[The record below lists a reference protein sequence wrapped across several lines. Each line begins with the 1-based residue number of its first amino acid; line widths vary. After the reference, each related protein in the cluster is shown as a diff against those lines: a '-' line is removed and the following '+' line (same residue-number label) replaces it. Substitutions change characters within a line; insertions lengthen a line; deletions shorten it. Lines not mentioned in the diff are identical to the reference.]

1 MFVPLIQFAV
11 CAAVIIVAGTFLS
24 KYADAIA
31 ELTGL
36 GRLLVGSVL
45 LAGATSLPELTVDI
59 SAVRLGAVDLAV
71 GDLLGSSLMNL
82 LILAILDLSHQ
93 SHGRMLSKQAAAH
106 ALSGSVSAALA
117 CVVAI
122 GLLTGRKLSEYAVLG
137 ISPAIGAVVV
147 AYVFGVRLVY
157 LDQRIAQRAADE
169 KHAGTHSS
177 LAGMTLGSALGGFAV
192 CAAAIFVAGPFLA
205 HAADQL

>member
-1 MFVPLIQFAV
+1 MLAPLIQFLI

-36 GRLLVGSVL
+36 GRLLIGSVL

-82 LILAILDLSHQ
+82 LILAVVDLSYY
-93 SHGRMLSKQAAAH
+93 SRGRMLSKQAAAH
-106 ALSGSVSAALA
+106 AL
-117 CVVAI
+117 
-122 GLLTGRKLSEYAVLG
+122 
-137 ISPAIGAVVV
+137 
-147 AYVFGVRLVY
+147 
-157 LDQRIAQRAADE
+157 
-169 KHAGTHSS
+169 
-177 LAGMTLGSALGGFAV
+177 
-192 CAAAIFVAGPFLA
+192 
-205 HAADQL
+205 